1 MMAKKNRKTQQLIE
15 KLTEECTAH
24 EQFIATLEEKIS
36 SFDYTQ
42 DLIDQLE
49 EVSANT
55 ESVVRTSIPPPHR
68 LPSEPAAIRSAKR
81 TNFYDEPL
89 HNEKKPWRPAN
100 RT

>member
-49 EVSANT
+49 EVSGNT
-55 ESVVRTSIPPPHR
+55 E
-68 LPSEPAAIRSAKR
+68 
-81 TNFYDEPL
+81 
-89 HNEKKPWRPAN
+89 
-100 RT
+100 